1 MTAAP
6 CRGAQRTGRPLPT
19 AAFRRPGTARG
30 DRPRDRDRPY
40 LIVADEPTGDLSTAS
55 RAAGEI
61 LDLLGQAQ
69 PGVRQDD
76 RDGHPRP
83 ARRRV
88 ALPAGS
94 CISTR
99 DGSSTTSGR
108 KRDTRRSRHEIPDL
122 RLAETLRRSP
132 VRSFL
137 TIASTAV
144 SLFLMMIL
152 VSFFQIND
160 DVSNTLG
167 VYNRIVTMSSQ
178 GFAGKVPIVRD
189 RQIAAMDG
197 VVAAT
202 PFSWFGGKYGEETM
216 PFAQFGV
223 DPQTFF
229 TIYDELTIPRDQ
241 LKASPGRPRAGCV
254 IGARWPASRHIKI
267 GGPAPAQGR
276 PLPCRPQAHRARD
289 LRRPRQSRPADVR
302 LQLRLSRTSPS
313 SNRRRT
319 RCAVETPA
327 AWWPSSSPPTR
338 MAALCHKIDEE
349 YHSSDTP
356 TRSMTEEAFGKMFA
370 DMLGDLKGVM
380 RLIGFSVVL
389 SLMCVAGSSMAM
401 AALARRT
408 TEVAVLKRA
417 RLRHPACPVPDP
429 DRIQ

>member
-1 MTAAP
+1 MKYLTYV
-6 CRGAQRTGRPLPT
+6 
-19 AAFRRPGTARG
+19 FRNA
-30 DRPRDRDRPY
+30 
-40 LIVADEPTGDLSTAS
+40 
-55 RAAGEI
+55 
-61 LDLLGQAQ
+61 
-69 PGVRQDD
+69 
-76 RDGHPRP
+76 
-83 ARRRV
+83 
-88 ALPAGS
+88 
-94 CISTR
+94 
-99 DGSSTTSGR
+99 
-108 KRDTRRSRHEIPDL
+108 
-122 RLAETLRRSP
+122 RRSP

-229 TIYDELTIPRDQ
+229 TIYDELTVPRDQ
-241 LKASPGRPRAGCV
+241 LKAFQEDKAGCV
-254 IGARWPASRHIKI
+254 IGRKMAHERHIKI
-267 GGPAPAQGR
+267 GD
-276 PLPCRPQAHRARD
+276 PLPLKGDLYPVDLKLTVRGIYDGPGNRD
-289 LRRPRQSRPADVR
+289 LRMCVFNYDYLDESLKQSSQTAMAGNAGCVVAKLKSAD
-302 LQLRLSRTSPS
+302 Q
-313 SNRRRT
+313 
-319 RCAVETPA
+319 
-327 AWWPSSSPPTR
+327 
-338 MAALCHKIDEE
+338 MAALCRKIDAE
-349 YHSSDTP
+349 YLSSDTP

-389 SLMCVAGSSMAM
+389 SLMCVAGTSMAM
-401 AALARRT
+401 ALRERT
-408 TEVAVLKRA
+408 TEVAVLKALGFGTQLVLFLILTESMIVSGIGGALGTLGCKFLCDFHDFSQHSAGFLPFFFVPWPTAAVGLVVSVLIGFASALIPAMRA
-417 RLRHPACPVPDP
+417 SRLSVVNGLRKVV
-429 DRIQ
+429 